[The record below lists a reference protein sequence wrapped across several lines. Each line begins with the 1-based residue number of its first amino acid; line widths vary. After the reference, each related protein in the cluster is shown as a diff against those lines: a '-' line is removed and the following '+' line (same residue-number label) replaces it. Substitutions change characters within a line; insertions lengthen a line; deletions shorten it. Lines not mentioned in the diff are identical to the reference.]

1 MFIWILWGY
10 YVFFSLCYHFVN
22 LNFICNNNMYIH
34 LYFHFTYNTDKEI
47 IDFEATN
54 FNRCD
59 IEGVEIFKVWNAGK
73 IWGKISGSRLTWF
86 YNFSSIY
93 IYKKFLKKILFFA
106 MREKSNQ
113 FKRTN
118 QWPRGMNRTLL
129 LLDEFSKLPPLGGGG
144 GGRGGDGG
152 CRAQKWFN
160 LYIVHTNK

>member
-10 YVFFSLCYHFVN
+10 YVFFSLCYHFVY
-22 LNFICNNNMYIH
+22 LNFICNNNLLIH
-34 LYFHFTYNTDKEI
+34 LYFHFTYNTDEEI

-59 IEGVEIFKVWNAGK
+59 IEGVEIFNVWNAGK
-73 IWGKISGSRLTWF
+73 IWGSRLTWF

-93 IYKKFLKKILFFA
+93 IYKKFLKKIFLMFFV

-129 LLDEFSKLPPLGGGG
+129 LLDEFSKLPPLGGEGEGG
-144 GGRGGDGG
+144 HKNDSI
-152 CRAQKWFN
+152 
-160 LYIVHTNK
+160 YIS

>member
-10 YVFFSLCYHFVN
+10 YVFFSLCYHFVY
-22 LNFICNNNMYIH
+22 LNFICNNNLLIH
-34 LYFHFTYNTDKEI
+34 LYFHFTYNTDEEI

-59 IEGVEIFKVWNAGK
+59 IEGVEIFNVWNAGK

-129 LLDEFSKLPPLGGGG
+129 LLDEFSKLPPLGGEGEG
-144 GGRGGDGG
+144 HKNDSI
-152 CRAQKWFN
+152 
-160 LYIVHTNK
+160 YIS

>member
-10 YVFFSLCYHFVN
+10 YVFFSLCYHFVY
-22 LNFICNNNMYIH
+22 LNFICNNNLLIH
-34 LYFHFTYNTDKEI
+34 LYFHFTYNTDEEI

-59 IEGVEIFKVWNAGK
+59 IEVVEIFNVWNAGK
-73 IWGKISGSRLTWF
+73 IWGKIWGSRLTWF

-93 IYKKFLKKILFFA
+93 IYKKFLKEILFFV

-129 LLDEFSKLPPLGGGG
+129 LLDEFSKLPPLGGEGEG
-144 GGRGGDGG
+144 HKNDSI
-152 CRAQKWFN
+152 
-160 LYIVHTNK
+160 YIS

>member
-10 YVFFSLCYHFVN
+10 YVFFSLCYHFVY
-22 LNFICNNNMYIH
+22 LNFICNNNLLIH
-34 LYFHFTYNTDKEI
+34 LYFHFTYNTDEEI

-129 LLDEFSKLPPLGGGG
+129 LLDEFSKLPPLGGEGEG
-144 GGRGGDGG
+144 HKNDSI
-152 CRAQKWFN
+152 
-160 LYIVHTNK
+160 YIS